1 MPHNPG
7 YDPYSEPPMPRL
19 DAPPQDPVFDGLP
32 PSVEPTEPGR
42 SRLGGLAPLLGIVA
56 FIVLALAG
64 AFAALY
70 YTQLPTDRAEPVIVA
85 LPPTWVAGT
94 GPLVDGVQLA
104 GEPPSR
110 LRWSPDGRYLGWVAL
125 DPERATRVYGT
136 VRVRE
141 SFEAPRVV
149 DDPVPWL
156 QGPDAPSAHRA
167 SVEGGVVMVYSPAVP
182 DGAVVD
188 VKGQL
193 ALERAFATA
202 LYALEDRAWLAV
214 VGTRDGES
222 VTLHV
227 VEVTPLLRG

>member
-1 MPHNPG
+1 MPHYPG

-32 PSVEPTEPGR
+32 PSVERTEPRR
-42 SRLGGLAPLLGIVA
+42 SRLGALVPLVGMIA
-56 FIVLALAG
+56 FIVLALSG

-70 YTQLPTDRAEPVIVA
+70 YTPLAVERAEPVIAA

-125 DPERATRVYGT
+125 DPERAMRVHST

-156 QGPDAPSAHRA
+156 LGSDAPSAYRA
-167 SVEGGVVMVYSPAVP
+167 SVEGGVVMVYGPAVP

-193 ALERAFATA
+193 QLERAFATA
-202 LYALEDRAWLAV
+202 LYTLEDRAWLAV

-222 VTLHV
+222 VSLHV